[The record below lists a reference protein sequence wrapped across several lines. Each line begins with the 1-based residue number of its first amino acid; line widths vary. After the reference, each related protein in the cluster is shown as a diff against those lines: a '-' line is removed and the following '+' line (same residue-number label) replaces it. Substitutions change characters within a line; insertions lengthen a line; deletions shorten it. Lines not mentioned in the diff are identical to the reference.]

1 MLPQKK
7 PLSKVYELLVHFNVC
22 VLLEKDSYFPYW
34 SWAYWTSALVLPSR
48 FAIAVVRKHYIKV
61 KPKRFKTCSNVF
73 QSERVFIDSF
83 VALQRLLRH
92 IWARGIIDCCGYDE
106 FIKWVEL
113 ITCNR
118 LPSGLILGIL
128 LKIFRIRSW
137 FPCESKPSWK
147 KKNADPR
154 LTLNNQIKFVKRR
167 ARSFLRKRSLAWL
180 LRGRNAWRSPRRSQ
194 YKASVSVLVTWR
206 IDGLL
211 ESFEEEIIRVEA
223 SRIRQTANV
232 RFKLR
237 ISQNRKWA
245 DKNNSKQFLWIKN
258 WVKLLI

>member
-7 PLSKVYELLVHFNVC
+7 PLSKVYELLVPFNVC
-22 VLLEKDSYFPYW
+22 VLLEKGSYFPYW

-48 FAIAVVRKHYIKV
+48 FAIAVVRKCYVKV

-147 KKNADPR
+147 KK
-154 LTLNNQIKFVKRR
+154 
-167 ARSFLRKRSLAWL
+167 
-180 LRGRNAWRSPRRSQ
+180 RRS
-194 YKASVSVLVTWR
+194 KVNT
-206 IDGLL
+206 
-211 ESFEEEIIRVEA
+211 
-223 SRIRQTANV
+223 
-232 RFKLR
+232 K
-237 ISQNRKWA
+237 
-245 DKNNSKQFLWIKN
+245 
-258 WVKLLI
+258 

>member
-7 PLSKVYELLVHFNVC
+7 PLSKVYELLVPFNVC
-22 VLLEKDSYFPYW
+22 VLLEKGSYFPYW

-48 FAIAVVRKHYIKV
+48 FAIAVVRKCYVKV

-128 LKIFRIRSW
+128 PKIFRISSW
-137 FPCESKPSWK
+137 FPCESKPSW

-167 ARSFLRKRSLAWL
+167 VRSFLRKRSLARL
-180 LRGRNAWRSPRRSQ
+180 LRGRNACEAQEGLSTRLAL
-194 YKASVSVLVTWR
+194 ASLWPEGLMASLNHSKR
-206 IDGLL
+206 ELL
-211 ESFEEEIIRVEA
+211 ESWSFTYTA
-223 SRIRQTANV
+223 NGKRQTSDSSWE
-232 RFKLR
+232 FF
-237 ISQNRKWA
+237 
-245 DKNNSKQFLWIKN
+245 SK
-258 WVKLLI
+258 

>member
-1 MLPQKK
+1 MYAYCWKK
-7 PLSKVYELLVHFNVC
+7 VPT
-22 VLLEKDSYFPYW
+22 YFPYW
-34 SWAYWTSALVLPSR
+34 SWAYWTSALVLSSR
-48 FAIAVVRKHYIKV
+48 FAIAVVRKCYVKV

-83 VALQRLLRH
+83 VALQRLLRY
-92 IWARGIIDCCGYDE
+92 IWARGIIYCCGYDK

-167 ARSFLRKRSLAWL
+167 VRSFLHKRSLAWL
-180 LRGRNAWRSPRRSQ
+180 LRGWNTWRSPRRSQ
-194 YKASVSVLVTWR
+194 CKASVSVLVTWR

-211 ESFEEEIIRVEA
+211 ESFEEEIIRELKLHA
-223 SRIRQTANV
+223 YGKRQTSDSSWEFLKIENEQI
-232 RFKLR
+232 KTT
-237 ISQNRKWA
+237 Q
-245 DKNNSKQFLWIKN
+245 NNSYG
-258 WVKLLI
+258 

>member
-22 VLLEKDSYFPYW
+22 VLLKKGSYFPYW

-48 FAIAVVRKHYIKV
+48 FAIAVIRKHYIKV

-83 VALQRLLRH
+83 VALQRLLRY
-92 IWARGIIDCCGYDE
+92 IWAIGIIDCCGYDE

-128 LKIFRIRSW
+128 LKILRIRSL
-137 FPCESKPSWK
+137 FPCESKPSW

-154 LTLNNQIKFVKRR
+154 LTLNNQLKFVKRR
-167 ARSFLRKRSLAWL
+167 VRSFLRKRSLAWF
-180 LRGRNAWRSPRRSQ
+180 LRGRNACEAQEGLSTRLALACSWPEGLMAFLNHSRRE
-194 YKASVSVLVTWR
+194 
-206 IDGLL
+206 LL
-211 ESFEEEIIRVEA
+211 ESWSFTY
-223 SRIRQTANV
+223 TANGK
-232 RFKLR
+232 RQ
-237 ISQNRKWA
+237 IQA
-245 DKNNSKQFLWIKN
+245 DNFSKQKMSR
-258 WVKLLI
+258 